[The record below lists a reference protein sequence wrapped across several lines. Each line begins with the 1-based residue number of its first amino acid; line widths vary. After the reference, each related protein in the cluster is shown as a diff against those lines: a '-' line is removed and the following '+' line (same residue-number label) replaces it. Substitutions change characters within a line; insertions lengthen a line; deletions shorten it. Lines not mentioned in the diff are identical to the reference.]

1 MGRLPASATVA
12 LIVLLLVPAMTPA
25 GVSAQAPLRPTVT
38 KTDAPDPV
46 AAGQNIVYT
55 ITVNNPKAFALIGL
69 GTLTDPIPAGTSF
82 VAGSIV
88 APAG

>member
-1 MGRLPASATVA
+1 MWRFVASGTVA
-12 LIVLLLVPAMTPA
+12 LIALLLVPAMTPA
-25 GVSAQAPLRPTVT
+25 GVSAQELRPTVT

-46 AAGQNIVYT
+46 AADQNIVYT